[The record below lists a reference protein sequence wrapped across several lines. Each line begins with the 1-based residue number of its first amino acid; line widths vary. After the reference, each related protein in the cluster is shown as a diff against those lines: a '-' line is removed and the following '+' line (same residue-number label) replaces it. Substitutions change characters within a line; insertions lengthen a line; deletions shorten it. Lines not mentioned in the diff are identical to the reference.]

1 MAAMDQLTPIAG
13 VKRAC
18 QALAVPR
25 ASWYRRRRFQRS
37 PLAGPSEKGQR
48 HSARALSE
56 SEQSTVLAC
65 LHEERFQDCSPAQVY
80 AALLDQGRY
89 HCSIRT
95 MYRLLE
101 AGGQSRERRDQLTH
115 PPYQKPE
122 LLATEA
128 NQLWSWDITKLRGPV
143 KWTAYHLYVIL
154 DVFSRYVVGWMIAYR
169 ESAVLAKRLI
179 EYTCLKQNIAPGQL
193 TVHADRGSSMKSKP
207 VALLLADLG
216 VVKTHSRPHVS
227 DDNPYSES
235 QFRTLQIPPRLPGSL
250 RFHRR
255 RSRFLPILLPVVQPP
270 APPLWPWSDDAG
282 HGPPRPGRSHLG
294 SSPGGPGRRL
304 PSASRTLRPKTTPT
318 TRATLPGL
326 DQPAA
331 FGGKNSLNFY
341 AVCLILVDTHR
352 KRDEFR
358 C

>member
-1 MAAMDQLTPIAG
+1 MDQLTAIAG

-25 ASWYRRRRFQRS
+25 ASWYRRRRCQRS
-37 PLAGPSEKGQR
+37 PRAVPSSEKGQR

-101 AGGQSRERRDQLTH
+101 AGGESRERRDQLTH

-179 EYTCLKQNIAPGQL
+179 EHTCLKQNIAPGQL
-193 TVHADRGSSMKSKP
+193 TVHCAGSRVHVCSRYASITSIDFRRASIASTPGAGDHSCVMIPSNP
-207 VALLLADLG
+207 VEA
-216 VVKTHSRPHVS
+216 
-227 DDNPYSES
+227 
-235 QFRTLQIPPRLPGSL
+235 I
-250 RFHRR
+250 
-255 RSRFLPILLPVVQPP
+255 
-270 APPLWPWSDDAG
+270 
-282 HGPPRPGRSHLG
+282 
-294 SSPGGPGRRL
+294 
-304 PSASRTLRPKTTPT
+304 
-318 TRATLPGL
+318 
-326 DQPAA
+326 
-331 FGGKNSLNFY
+331 
-341 AVCLILVDTHR
+341 VCAR
-352 KRDEFR
+352 KR
-358 C
+358 

>member
-18 QALAVPR
+18 QVLAVPR
-25 ASWYRRRRFQRS
+25 ASWYRRLRCQQS
-37 PLAGPSEKGQR
+37 PLAAPSPEKGQR

-56 SEQSTVLAC
+56 NEQSTVLAC

-101 AGGQSRERRDQLTH
+101 ASGESRERRDQLTH

-179 EYTCLKQNIAPGQL
+179 EHTCLKQNIVPGQL

-235 QFRTLQIPPRLPGSL
+235 QFRTLKYRPGFPD
-250 RFHRR
+250 RFGSIEDARGFCQSFFQWYNHQHHHSGLGLMTPAMVHHGQAAHILAHRQVVLDAAFQAHPE
-255 RSRFLPILLPVVQPP
+255 RFVRK
-270 APPLWPWSDDAG
+270 
-282 HGPPRPGRSHLG
+282 PPRP
-294 SSPGGPGRRL
+294 PEL
-304 PSASRTLRPKTTPT
+304 PSQVWINRPSSEEKTP
-318 TRATLPGL
+318 
-326 DQPAA
+326 
-331 FGGKNSLNFY
+331 
-341 AVCLILVDTHR
+341 
-352 KRDEFR
+352 
-358 C
+358 

>member
-1 MAAMDQLTPIAG
+1 MAAMDQLTPVAG

-25 ASWYRRRRFQRS
+25 ASWYRRRRCQRS
-37 PLAGPSEKGQR
+37 PLAGLSSEKGQR

-101 AGGQSRERRDQLTH
+101 AGGESRERRDQLTH

-154 DVFSRYVVGWMIAYR
+154 DVFSR
-169 ESAVLAKRLI
+169 
-179 EYTCLKQNIAPGQL
+179 
-193 TVHADRGSSMKSKP
+193 
-207 VALLLADLG
+207 
-216 VVKTHSRPHVS
+216 
-227 DDNPYSES
+227 
-235 QFRTLQIPPRLPGSL
+235 LPG
-250 RFHRR
+250 REHR
-255 RSRFLPILLPVVQPP
+255 
-270 APPLWPWSDDAG
+270 
-282 HGPPRPGRSHLG
+282 
-294 SSPGGPGRRL
+294 
-304 PSASRTLRPKTTPT
+304 
-318 TRATLPGL
+318 
-326 DQPAA
+326 
-331 FGGKNSLNFY
+331 
-341 AVCLILVDTHR
+341 
-352 KRDEFR
+352 
-358 C
+358 